1 MFNIWEEGQPSLA
14 GSRYWLPEI
23 SPRKRDGNFPYKRTR
38 HSGSLW
44 SDIEWTNRL
53 HNYVLHVT
61 EDNLFKMADKKL
73 QTDATQS
80 CFSSSGSNSQA
91 TQDYSMCSPSSNT
104 ISRYAKWTIVS
115 EFIIVSVILLQD
127 PLQPHLLIRDIY
139 HSPDLVHNYIYITR
153 RVLS

>member
-1 MFNIWEEGQPSLA
+1 MREGQPSLA

-73 QTDATQS
+73 QTDAMQS
-80 CFSSSGSNSQA
+80 RFSSPSSNTQA

-104 ISRYAKWTIVS
+104 ISRYAKWRVHS
-115 EFIIVSVILLQD
+115 QSSLLFQLFCSQAHYSHTFSYGTYIT
-127 PLQPHLLIRDIY
+127 PPI
-139 HSPDLVHNYIYITR
+139 LVHKCIYITR